1 MFKKGQVLKSYKFGS
16 CYVVEGPFDSQN
28 IYVRPITDLSRIVRC
43 FPERLFLIG
52 NNYQAKP
59 KCSR

>member
-16 CYVVEGPFDSQN
+16 CYVVEGPCDSQN
-28 IYVRPITDLSRIVRC
+28 IYVRPIADLNRIVRC

-52 NNYQAKP
+52 NNYQAKQ